1 MARRESAVE
10 PDDSSRISRDDIENK
25 FRQLTGDLNTT
36 TEKMTRAGIAG
47 GVAAFLVLLVLVF
60 VIGKRKGIKKTT
72 IVEVIRI

>member
-10 PDDSSRISRDDIENK
+10 PDDASHISRDDIENK
-25 FRQLTGDLNTT
+25 FRQLTGDVNTT
-36 TEKMTRAGIAG
+36 TEKMTRAGIAA